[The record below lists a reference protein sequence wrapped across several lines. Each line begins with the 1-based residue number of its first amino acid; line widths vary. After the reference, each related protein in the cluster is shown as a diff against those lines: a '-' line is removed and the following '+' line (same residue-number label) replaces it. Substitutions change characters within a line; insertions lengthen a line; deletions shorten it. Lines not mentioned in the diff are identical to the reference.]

1 MSASASASAFT
12 SVPREEREEREERV
26 GWMRPGL
33 TFAMPIGEADS
44 TVAGAMVEAVE
55 AAEKRY

>member
-1 MSASASASAFT
+1 
-12 SVPREEREEREERV
+12 
-26 GWMRPGL
+26 
-33 TFAMPIGEADS
+33 MPIGEADS